1 MAHHD
6 FIIVGSGGG
15 GGTIAWLLAKAGY
28 DVLLLEQGPDFA
40 AEHRDSTKDFD
51 PALHDEFFFRLR
63 KPDPKRR
70 LRGDYNTFMDRTSAT
85 ATALPFN
92 GGWTGSVLGGGSV
105 LWGTWSFR
113 PLPIDAIGKPS
124 VQVFGKA
131 IGTRGSKPSPIG
143 AARRSGF
150 RTSRIR

>member
-1 MAHHD
+1 IGGYMTHHD
-6 FIIVGSGGG
+6 FIIVGGGGG

-40 AEHRDSTKDFD
+40 AEHRDSAKDFD

-92 GGWTGSVLGGGSV
+92 GGWTGSVLGGGFL
-105 LWGTWSFR
+105 LWGNGAF
-113 PLPIDAIGKPS
+113 PAPPIDFKPQTHFPAPGQPS
-124 VQVFGKA
+124 A
-131 IGTRGSKPSPIG
+131 LGTR
-143 AARRSGF
+143 
-150 RTSRIR
+150 